1 MYFLAEQIMI
11 SFRIRK
17 RKKVSK
23 GRKSWEENITS
34 RRGKSEASRVEGK
47 VYVEDLIL
55 IWTKHENVRK
65 ENVF

>member
-1 MYFLAEQIMI
+1 MGG
-11 SFRIRK
+11 
-17 RKKVSK
+17 KVLHPEE
-23 GRKSWEENITS
+23 KSQS
-34 RRGKSEASRVEGK
+34 SRVEKK